1 MKKFLKFLIT
11 IAPLFMILF
20 ILMWIFLGLEYALVG
35 LEYAL
40 VLFGAIIFII
50 VLVAL
55 QIKWMIFVDKHI
67 KD

>member
-20 ILMWIFLGLEYALVG
+20 ILMWISLGLEH
-35 LEYAL
+35 AL